1 VKGKPSGK
9 HLIFMVGVSLLTIVA
24 YERIKGG
31 NVPKVARMTRA
42 A

>member
-9 HLIFMVGVSLLTIVA
+9 LVFYMVGVSLLTIVA
-24 YERIKGG
+24 YERVKGG
-31 NVPKVARMTRA
+31 NAPKVARMTRA